1 MRRQELKE
9 KRSSFYE
16 DWITKE
22 GLRFWVSGRKIVTYS
37 GPLDNIK
44 TDGDNFLDNF
54 LQQTKTAFKRLKT

>member
-1 MRRQELKE
+1 MNLTHLTSRNNSWMRRQELKE

-16 DWITKE
+16 DWRTEE

-44 TDGDNFLDNF
+44 TFCDNF
-54 LQQTKTAFKRLKT
+54 